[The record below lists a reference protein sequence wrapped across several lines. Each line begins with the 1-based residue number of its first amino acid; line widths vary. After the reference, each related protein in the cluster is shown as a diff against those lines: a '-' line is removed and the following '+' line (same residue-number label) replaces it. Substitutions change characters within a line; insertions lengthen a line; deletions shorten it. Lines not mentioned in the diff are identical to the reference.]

1 MPKNQVVK
9 EATILI
15 VDDQASVRHLI
26 AEFLRTEVNRV
37 IVAESGRRALELVET
52 EKIDLIL
59 LDLQMPGMDGLATL
73 KALRDKGFSGKVV
86 IMSAFNER
94 EIVGDIKG
102 LGVSQVLVKPFDIY
116 ELKEVLYSSLTER
129 FPKIY
134 CLC

>member
-15 VDDQASVRHLI
+15 VDDQASVRHLV
-26 AEFLRTEVNRV
+26 AEFLRTEISHV
-37 IVAESGRRALELVET
+37 IVAESGQRALDLVET